1 MRIPRKVGSKRQ
13 WTRRPLPNTGMT
25 EREWKLA
32 VLLEKKRQM
41 DSEIEVLQGYRPET
55 EPDSGSST
63 VEGSAGEVEDP
74 ETRDWRKIALALAD
88 KEKSA
93 PVPVATIQLPSLEKP
108 KFCSF
113 SLGSTAS

>member
-1 MRIPRKVGSKRQ
+1 MRIPRKVGSKRK

-25 EREWKLA
+25 ERERKLA

-41 DSEIEVLQGYRPET
+41 GSEIEALQGDRPES
-55 EPDSGSST
+55 EPDPGSST

-74 ETRDWRKIALALAD
+74 ATRDCRKIALALAD
-88 KEKSA
+88 KEKPA
-93 PVPVATIQLPSLEKP
+93 PVAVATIQLPSLEKP

-113 SLGSTAS
+113 